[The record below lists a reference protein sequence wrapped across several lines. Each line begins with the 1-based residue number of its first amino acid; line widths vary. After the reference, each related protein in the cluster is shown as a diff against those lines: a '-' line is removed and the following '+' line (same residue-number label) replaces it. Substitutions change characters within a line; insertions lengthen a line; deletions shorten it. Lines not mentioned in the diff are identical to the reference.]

1 MVNGYDSNVHDI
13 ICLRTQEF
21 ESPPH
26 RPFFAL
32 ASPHYSAII
41 TDVSWLMYTL
51 SVSFSSLKAAV
62 VVSWLFLWLFAV
74 STVMAQGINN
84 LDWEQVE
91 SELMWRN
98 T

>member
-1 MVNGYDSNVHDI
+1 
-13 ICLRTQEF
+13 
-21 ESPPH
+21 
-26 RPFFAL
+26 
-32 ASPHYSAII
+32 
-41 TDVSWLMYTL
+41 LMYTL